1 MNFENTIGVKILYL
15 YHISSIYMS
24 ENTIIPKISAL
35 AITFNEE
42 DNVKRYVQS
51 LSFADEIIFVDS
63 LSTDKTIEF
72 AQELG
77 VKVIEKEFTNFS
89 EQRNFAISQAKNDWI
104 VFFDLDEIITEELEQ
119 EIKNTVLNPD
129 SKVAFFVKRNFFF
142 MGKRIKFGGWQNDKA
157 IRLFNKNFCKYNGN
171 LVHEEV
177 KANGTIGVLKNAL
190 NHHSYKNFDNYNDKL
205 NLYSKLQAENLYNKK
220 VKPNAYHLIFRP
232 IYRFLWQYIFR
243 LGILDGKE
251 GFILA
256 YIHSF
261 SVFKRYLQLWMLYR
275 KID

>member
-1 MNFENTIGVKILYL
+1 
-15 YHISSIYMS
+15 MS
-24 ENTIIPKISAL
+24 QNTIIPKISAL

-42 DNVKRYVQS
+42 ENVKRYVQS
-51 LSFADEIIFVDS
+51 LSFADEIIFIDS
-63 LSTDKTIEF
+63 QSTDHTVMY
-72 AQELG
+72 ARELG
-77 VKVIEKEFTNFS
+77 VQVIEREFTNFS
-89 EQRNFAISQAKNDWI
+89 EQRNFAINHAKNDWI
-104 VFFDLDEIITEELEQ
+104 VFFDLDEIITKDLEQ
-119 EIKNTVLNPD
+119 EIVNTLTNPI
-129 SKVAFFVKRNFFF
+129 SEVAFLVKRNFFF
-142 MGKRIKFGGWQNDKA
+142 MGKKIQFGGWQNDKA
-157 IRLFNKNFCKYNGN
+157 VRLFNKNFCEYNGN
-171 LVHEEV
+171 LVHEEI
-177 KANGTIGVLKNAL
+177 KADGKIGVLKNGL
-190 NHHSYKNFDNYNDKL
+190 NHYSYKSFDNYNDKL